1 MSFTKII
8 KINGLTKLHV
18 GKEQTK
24 SPSQTSERAINV
36 IRLGFAKM
44 RCFTEDSGTLLVLL
58 VLVKVLIYNVIS
70 MFIAVR
76 VNGKTLDFA

>member
-1 MSFTKII
+1 
-8 KINGLTKLHV
+8 
-18 GKEQTK
+18 
-24 SPSQTSERAINV
+24 
-36 IRLGFAKM
+36 M

-70 MFIAVR
+70 VFIAVR